1 MTKEEV
7 ARKQKKLE
15 QNLNLDEYENQ
26 LDDIW
31 YGCYNVGKNLM
42 IFLWFDC
49 QDMDFY
55 FDKNFDTFMY
65 FLKIYES
72 RKIV

>member
-26 LDDIW
+26 LDDI
-31 YGCYNVGKNLM
+31 
-42 IFLWFDC
+42 
-49 QDMDFY
+49 
-55 FDKNFDTFMY
+55 
-65 FLKIYES
+65 
-72 RKIV
+72 